1 VTPGLRH
8 PSLVIGAV
16 LVALL
21 AGAALLSLAWTPYDP
36 SAMAIVDRLQGPS
49 AKHWLGTDQFGR
61 DVVSLLMRGAFNT
74 LSVACLAVG
83 LGLVGGVAVG
93 LAAAAA
99 AGRLLDDATMRVAD
113 FVLAFPAVLSA
124 IMFAALIGPGAQNAI
139 LAIAIFNVPV
149 FARLVRGAALQV
161 WSRDFVL
168 AARAAGLT
176 GAAITLRHVLPNIAG
191 LVIVQ
196 ATIQLA
202 LAILAEAGLSYLGL
216 GVRPPDPSWGRM
228 LNEAQTFL
236 GRQPLLAVFPGLAI
250 ALAVLGFNLVGDGLR
265 DIVDPKSR
273 RARA

>member
-1 VTPGLRH
+1 MTPGLRH